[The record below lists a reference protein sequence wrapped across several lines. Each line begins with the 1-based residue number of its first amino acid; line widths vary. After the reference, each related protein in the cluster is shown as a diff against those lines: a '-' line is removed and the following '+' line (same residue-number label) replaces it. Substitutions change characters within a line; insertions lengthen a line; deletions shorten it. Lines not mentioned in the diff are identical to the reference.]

1 MNGSG
6 FLLDTNTVI
15 ELLKGVPEAKA
26 LHDSRLIG
34 GNLFV
39 SQVTRME
46 ILSFPGIQPDEEQ
59 RVLAFLSR
67 VEVLPISDDIE
78 TSAISLRRQRRLKLP
93 DAIILATAACH
104 GITLVTRDDV
114 LTRKA
119 SGVVPCLTPAKR

>member
-1 MNGSG
+1 MSGSE

-15 ELLKGVPEAKA
+15 ELLKGVPEVKA
-26 LHDSRLIG
+26 LHDSRLVG

-39 SQVTRME
+39 SQITRME

-59 RVLAFLSR
+59 RVLAFLDR
-67 VEVLPISDDIE
+67 VGVLPLSDDVE
-78 TSAISLRRQRRLKLP
+78 ANAVLLRRRHRMKLP

-104 GITLVTRDDV
+104 GLTLVTRDDA

-119 SGVVPCLTPAKR
+119 SGVVPCLTSTKP